1 MRRRPAFFLAYCACV
16 SFPAG
21 RRGKACTCTCTLYA
35 CTCKISASAHGA
47 LTRVGC
53 RVGACTLRGLFERI
67 VAKVP
72 SGVASC
78 CTTEAIC
85 LQRKL
90 CRRVSPE
97 PGIAGAEL
105 GVGSW
110 VVGVGPAPDAG
121 VPVDAK
127 VPCSQANCTGVK
139 GGVSTGVLVGSVIVA
154 G

>member
-1 MRRRPAFFLAYCACV
+1 M
-16 SFPAG
+16 
-21 RRGKACTCTCTLYA
+21 
-35 CTCKISASAHGA
+35 
-47 LTRVGC
+47 
-53 RVGACTLRGLFERI
+53 LRSLFERI

-78 CTTEAIC
+78 CTKETMC

-90 CRRVSPE
+90 CKRVSPE
-97 PGIAGAEL
+97 PGSTGAEF

-110 VVGVGPAPDAG
+110 VVGVEPAPDAG

-127 VPCSQANCTGVK
+127 VPCSQANCAGVK
-139 GGVSTGVLVGSVIVA
+139 GGVFPGVLVGSVIVA